1 MHVVLEARSPWT
13 LFGLTLVFTQALHD
27 IVIVV
32 MGTLPPDPCSSLPF
46 TLVFTQCHVHASHM
60 HVVLGALPPEP
71 VRVLFLIIICSIRLI
86 RTQCHVPT
94 VRINRLP
101 LSIQHPLQGHPP
113 QDPLQLPLSIQH
125 PALGRSPPRLPL
137 RLSVSIQRTHP
148 SLVRSPPDPPST
160 TPFHPTPRTGASPP
174 PDYPFGYPFPY
185 NAQAPHWGV
194 PPQTPPSTTPFHPT
208 PRTGAFPP
216 RPPFRLSLSIQQPSL
231 GCSPQTPP
239 STTPLHAIPLV
250 FTHASH
256 MHVVLGALP
265 PNPRSWTV
273 LNSNNKRCSRE
284 HTKPGPSPRC
294 SLGWFLFL
302 FHGNH
307 ARGTHGPRW
316 PGCSCSCMGR
326 ACACWCG
333 IGARL

>member
-60 HVVLGALPPEP
+60 HVVLGALPPDP

-137 RLSVSIQRTHP
+137 RLSLSIQRT
-148 SLVRSPPDPPST
+148 R
-160 TPFHPTPRTGASPP
+160 
-174 PDYPFGYPFPY
+174 
-185 NAQAPHWGV
+185 
-194 PPQTPPSTTPFHPT
+194 
-208 PRTGAFPP
+208 
-216 RPPFRLSLSIQQPSL
+216 
-231 GCSPQTPP
+231 
-239 STTPLHAIPLV
+239 
-250 FTHASH
+250 
-256 MHVVLGALP
+256 
-265 PNPRSWTV
+265 
-273 LNSNNKRCSRE
+273 
-284 HTKPGPSPRC
+284 PSPHYAIRTADLRAQEIRYFDGKC
-294 SLGWFLFL
+294 
-302 FHGNH
+302 
-307 ARGTHGPRW
+307 ARRGMA
-316 PGCSCSCMGR
+316 SCHITVVSPSDTV
-326 ACACWCG
+326 
-333 IGARL
+333 

>member
-60 HVVLGALPPEP
+60 HVVLGALPPDP

-137 RLSVSIQRTHP
+137 RLSLSIQRTSP
-148 SLVRSPPDPPST
+148 SLGRSPPDPP
-160 TPFHPTPRTGASPP
+160 FN
-174 PDYPFGYPFPY
+174 YPLPS
-185 NAQAPHWGV
+185 NTPHWGV
-194 PPQTPPSTTPFHPT
+194 PPQTPPSAIPFHT
-208 PRTGAFPP
+208 TTLTWVFPP
-216 RPPFRLSLSIQQPSL
+216 DPPFDYPSP
-231 GCSPQTPP
+231 CNTPC
-239 STTPLHAIPLV
+239 LHTC
-250 FTHASH
+250 FTHACCTG
-256 MHVVLGALP
+256 GAAPKP
-265 PNPRSWTV
+265 PFMDS
-273 LNSNNKRCSRE
+273 
-284 HTKPGPSPRC
+284 
-294 SLGWFLFL
+294 FQQQQ
-302 FHGNH
+302 
-307 ARGTHGPRW
+307 
-316 PGCSCSCMGR
+316 
-326 ACACWCG
+326 
-333 IGARL
+333 